1 MKSQKVRRIS
11 MVASVVAALGVVPL
25 VAASPA
31 SATVKQCT
39 GVVSHA
45 GYVVGPKVKTACGW
59 PHVGGQANAMCLQ
72 KLMLAGVRYEVANT
86 ACQRA

>member
-1 MKSQKVRRIS
+1 MKSQKFKRIS

-25 VAASPA
+25 ATAGSA

-39 GVVSHA
+39 GAVSHA

-72 KLMLAGVRYEVANT
+72 KLMLAGVRYDVANT
-86 ACQRA
+86 ACQWA

>member
-1 MKSQKVRRIS
+1 MTSQKFKRIS
-11 MVASVVAALGVVPL
+11 MVASVVAALGVV
-25 VAASPA
+25 ATAGPA

-72 KLMLAGVRYEVANT
+72 KLMLAGVRYDVANT
-86 ACQRA
+86 ACQWA

>member
-1 MKSQKVRRIS
+1 MKSQKFKRIS
-11 MVASVVAALGVVPL
+11 VVASVVAALGVVPL
-25 VAASPA
+25 VTAGPA

-59 PHVGGQANAMCLQ
+59 PHVGGQANALCLQ
-72 KLMLAGVRYEVANT
+72 KLMLAGVRYDVANT
-86 ACQRA
+86 ACQWA